1 MLNMMYSD
9 AIDYPIESFNLP
21 EKHVLAYVEPLSL
34 GSRAE
39 AWRLVEEEIAAM
51 HKFDSKMY

>member
-1 MLNMMYSD
+1 MYSD